1 MKRFIDEKFGPAKT
15 GHEENRHASAFLIIS
30 TSLVVLAQNSRS
42 TMGIL
47 GQRLSRP
54 LIVAGLSLSGAYSFT
69 LPSSK
74 SSTLGPR
81 AWVLAMSSTTSAATQ
96 LPSWSDLADQAAST
110 TVGQALNAEVAL
122 RREGNGSA
130 ARENTLRKFGK
141 EEEPVVTLYRYV
153 A

>member
-15 GHEENRHASAFLIIS
+15 GHEENRHASAFLIIFE
-30 TSLVVLAQNSRS
+30 LARRGTKLS

-47 GQRLSRP
+47 GQWLLRP
-54 LIVAGLSLSGAYSFT
+54 LLVAGLSLSGAYSFT

-74 SSTLGPR
+74 SSTLGQR
-81 AWVLAMSSTTSAATQ
+81 ASVLAMSSTTSAATQ

-110 TVGQALNAEVAL
+110 AVGQALNAEVAL